1 MTSLCNETAWTR
13 SPPFYTPK
21 PFLSIFVR
29 VSTLS
34 TIGFLAEAR
43 WNLAAMASFRL
54 TGRRGA
60 VGTGARFAHSRK
72 NYLKKKSLNCMH
84 KALALTIAKISYS
97 QLSDKSTGTM
107 EKNLP
112 KSLVVLTF
120 LAVL

>member
-1 MTSLCNETAWTR
+1 MFKSLPSLVKTLHCHFTFLLDFESDFFPNCYTLHSSAFVYKTPDIVLWVEYEYKILAIKCMMTSLCNETAWTL

-54 TGRRGA
+54 TSRRGA
-60 VGTGARFAHSRK
+60 DG
-72 NYLKKKSLNCMH
+72 
-84 KALALTIAKISYS
+84 
-97 QLSDKSTGTM
+97 
-107 EKNLP
+107 
-112 KSLVVLTF
+112 
-120 LAVL
+120 

>member
-1 MTSLCNETAWTR
+1 MMTSLCNETAWTR

-54 TGRRGA
+54 TSRRGA
-60 VGTGARFAHSRK
+60 VGTVAMFAHSRK
-72 NYLKKKSLNCMH
+72 NYIKKKILELH
-84 KALALTIAKISYS
+84 AW
-97 QLSDKSTGTM
+97 
-107 EKNLP
+107 P
-112 KSLVVLTF
+112 KSPSKRFYDLHHGKAFNLT
-120 LAVL
+120 L